1 MIAKYLPT
9 AVKDR
14 NNLEARTQVAL
25 ANTLSGFVES
35 TSCTSEHFMEHA
47 LSDNHPKLT
56 HGAGL
61 IMLSEAYY
69 KLFASKATDGFIDMA
84 RAMGVDVDS
93 LPEEERPMSFVK
105 ALIKLQEECDV
116 ADLKM
121 SDYGIKLE
129 EIPMLAENARNTMQ
143 GLFELDPYTLSLE
156 ETIEIMTNA
165 YK

>member
-1 MIAKYLPT
+1 
-9 AVKDR
+9 
-14 NNLEARTQVAL
+14 
-25 ANTLSGFVES
+25 
-35 TSCTSEHFMEHA
+35 
-47 LSDNHPKLT
+47 
-56 HGAGL
+56 
-61 IMLSEAYY
+61 
-69 KLFASKATDGFIDMA
+69 
-84 RAMGVDVDS
+84 
-93 LPEEERPMSFVK
+93 MSFVK

-121 SDYGIKLE
+121 SDCRIKLE